1 MQVLVAM
8 AALLVDSAIAL
19 AETIGCTTNP
29 CLARQKPRTVFSFS
43 SDLCYEE

>member
-8 AALLVDSAIAL
+8 AALIVGSAVAL